1 MSSDT
6 DSIPTAGGSPV
17 TTVATDDAGTGRTL
31 SYDISRRQVLVR
43 LVKNKIFGLLTLGI
57 YRFWGK
63 TYLRQLLWQG
73 LKIGTDRL
81 EYRGTAKELFIGF
94 LIALIILLPLLLL
107 SSFVIELLALTSE
120 TIAIFSQLLNFAIL
134 YTLWQFARYRLW
146 RYRLSRTAWRGI
158 RFYLSG
164 RATLYALNVLVR
176 TVASFVTLGWA
187 YPWLRSYRL
196 QYQLNNTHFGDGRF
210 TYAGRTAGLYKI
222 YWPAILITQLVIAS
236 ALGYL
241 ATSDVMTLSTE
252 AITEIGDGN
261 FTMAGKDLGPV
272 YLGGFIAMCALTAF
286 IFVTRVWEFRYL
298 AENTSFM
305 GARFS
310 SSLRLRSVLFIS
322 LILILL
328 TIGGLIAFGV
338 MITLVIM
345 WQSALA
351 AILPFVFLLIA
362 WIGIDILKTLFF
374 LVPLV
379 KAICKS
385 TEIDTLVPFEEAA
398 ANAEKSP
405 SYGEGFADAMDVGAF

>member
-1 MSSDT
+1 MSSES
-6 DSIPTAGGSPV
+6 DSIPAAGGSQGM
-17 TTVATDDAGTGRTL
+17 AIAMERAGEGRTL
-31 SYDISRRQVLVR
+31 TYDISRGKVLVR
-43 LVKNKIFGLLTLGI
+43 LLKNKIFGLLTLGI

-94 LIALIILLPLLLL
+94 LIALIILLPLFLLT
-107 SSFVIELLALTSE
+107 SFAIELLALLNE
-120 TIAIFSQLLNFAIL
+120 TVAIFSQLLNFLLL

-158 RFYLSG
+158 RFFLSG
-164 RATLYALNVLVR
+164 RATLYAWNVLIR
-176 TVASFVTLGWA
+176 TIASLVTLGWA

-210 TYAGRTAGLYKI
+210 TYAGQTAGLYKL
-222 YWPAILITQLVIAS
+222 YWPAILITQLVVAGG
-236 ALGYL
+236 LGYL
-241 ATSDVMTLSTE
+241 ATSDVMTFSTE
-252 AITEIGDGN
+252 AITAIGDGKAA
-261 FTMAGKDLGPV
+261 MAAEDLGPV
-272 YLGGFIAMCALTAF
+272 YLGGFIIIFALTVF
-286 IFVTRVWEFRYL
+286 MFVTRVWEFRYM
-298 AENTSFM
+298 AANTSFM

-310 SSLRLRSVLFIS
+310 SSLRLRSVLVIFLFLFLLS
-322 LILILL
+322 LVSM
-328 TIGGLIAFGV
+328 IAFGV
-338 MITLVIM
+338 VIALVIM

-351 AILPFVFLLIA
+351 AILPFIFLLIA

-385 TEIDTLVPFEEAA
+385 TEIDTLAPFEEAA

>member
-1 MSSDT
+1 MSSES
-6 DSIPTAGGSPV
+6 DSVPAADGRPGMAIAMETERE
-17 TTVATDDAGTGRTL
+17 GRTL
-31 SYDISRRQVLVR
+31 TYDISRGQVLVR
-43 LVKNKIFGLLTLGI
+43 LLKNKIFGLLTLGI

-94 LIALIILLPLLLL
+94 LIALIILLPLFLLT
-107 SSFVIELLALTSE
+107 SFAIELLALLNE
-120 TIAIFSQLLNFAIL
+120 TVAIFSQLLNFLIL
-134 YTLWQFARYRLW
+134 FTLWQFARYRLW

-164 RATLYALNVLVR
+164 RATLYAWNVLIR
-176 TVASFVTLGWA
+176 TVASLVTLGWA

-210 TYAGRTAGLYKI
+210 TYAGRTAGLYKL
-222 YWPAILITQLVIAS
+222 YWPAILITQLVIAGGL
-236 ALGYL
+236 AYL
-241 ATSDVMTLSTE
+241 ATSDVMTLSME
-252 AITEIGDGN
+252 AITAIGDGKAA
-261 FTMAGKDLGPV
+261 MAAEDLGPV
-272 YLGGFIAMCALTAF
+272 YIGGFIIVCALTVF
-286 IFVTRVWEFRYL
+286 TFVTRVWEFRYM
-298 AENTSFM
+298 AANTSFM
-305 GARFS
+305 GARFF
-310 SSLRLRSVLFIS
+310 SSLRLRSVFVIF
-322 LILILL
+322 LILFLL
-328 TIGGLIAFGV
+328 SVVSMIAFGV
-338 MITLVIM
+338 MIALVIM

-385 TEIDTLVPFEEAA
+385 TEIDTLAPFEEAA